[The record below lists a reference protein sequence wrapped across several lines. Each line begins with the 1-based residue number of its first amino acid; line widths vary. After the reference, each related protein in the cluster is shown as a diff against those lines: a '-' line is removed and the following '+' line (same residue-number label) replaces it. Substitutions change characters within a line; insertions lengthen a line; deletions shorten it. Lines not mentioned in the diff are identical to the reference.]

1 MEVDFLDKD
10 EAAIDHLINLEDL
23 EDMQE
28 ELDYMMEEEGMTVDI
43 RAMMEE
49 MHRSGVLMDD
59 HDEGMNMRI
68 CG

>member
-1 MEVDFLDKD
+1 MEVDFLDED
-10 EAAIDHLINLEDL
+10 EAAIDHLIDLEDL

-28 ELDYMMEEEGMTVDI
+28 ELDYMMEKEGMTVDI
-43 RAMMEE
+43 RAMMEV

-59 HDEGMNMRI
+59 HDEGMNTRR